1 MTSTTTIS
9 NQITNQV
16 ISPYVKYEYPKEV
29 PKDLL
34 TLSPFE
40 TFYENGNIKSRHYIH
55 VDTEHEFDDDYNSED
70 EYDDNGDPIE
80 PLATYYTH
88 RDEKEGPAYEEY
100 YENGLIKIRKYI
112 EYDCWHR
119 TNSLPAIECYYP
131 SGNIAYKAYYKHGT
145 PKYKAENQQERFAE
159 DGELIHS
166 VYYILRWKCKYYN
179 RAYYK
184 KHRNIINPLNKYSS
198 IFLNILKKNNSVM
211 PI

>member
-1 MTSTTTIS
+1 MTTTTIN
-9 NQITNQV
+9 NQFTNQF
-16 ISPYVKYEYPKEV
+16 ISPYVRYEYPKEV
-29 PKDLL
+29 PKDLSTL
-34 TLSPFE
+34 TPFE

-55 VDTEHEFDDDYNSED
+55 VDTEHEYDDEYNSED
-70 EYDDNGDPIE
+70 EYDENGDSIE
-80 PLATYYTH
+80 PIATYYTH
-88 RDEKEGPAYEEY
+88 RDEKEGSAYEEY

-112 EYDCWHR
+112 EYDRCHR
-119 TNSLPAIECYYP
+119 TNSLPAIECYYL

-179 RAYYK
+179 REYYR
-184 KHRNIINPLNKYSS
+184 KHRNSLNSLNQYSS
-198 IFLNILKKNNSVM
+198 IFLNILKKTNTVK

>member
-1 MTSTTTIS
+1 MTSNTNIS
-9 NQITNQV
+9 NQF
-16 ISPYVKYEYPKEV
+16 ISPYVRYEYPKEM
-29 PKDLL
+29 PTDLL

-55 VDTEHEFDDDYNSED
+55 IDTEHEYDDEYNSED
-70 EYDDNGDPIE
+70 EFDENGDPIE

-112 EYDCWHR
+112 EYDRCHR

-131 SGNIAYKAYYKHGT
+131 SRNIAYKAYYKHGT

-179 RAYYK
+179 REYYR
-184 KHRNIINPLNKYSS
+184 KHRNPLNPLNQYSS
-198 IFLNILKKNNSVM
+198 IFLNILKKTNTVK